1 MNKLDRFF
9 IGLCSKTTQVMLIQ
23 IVEHTSSVVECMEN
37 TKASGWCYWVHV
49 MESGTY
55 GIVDNII
62 VRYYLRKAK
71 IKNTERN
78 ILKTAVDD
86 TRWLEE

>member
-1 MNKLDRFF
+1 
-9 IGLCSKTTQVMLIQ
+9 MLIQ

-37 TKASGWCYWVHV
+37 AKASGWCYWVHV

-55 GIVDNII
+55 GIVDNVI

>member
-1 MNKLDRFF
+1 
-9 IGLCSKTTQVMLIQ
+9 
-23 IVEHTSSVVECMEN
+23 
-37 TKASGWCYWVHV
+37 

-55 GIVDNII
+55 GIVDNVI

>member
-1 MNKLDRFF
+1 MNRTDRFF

-23 IVEHTSSVVECMEN
+23 IVEH
-37 TKASGWCYWVHV
+37 
-49 MESGTY
+49 
-55 GIVDNII
+55 DNII
-62 VRYYLRKAK
+62 VRHYLRKAK